1 MTVNI
6 PYDYDSNVCAH
17 RLPCGICRILMTQCP
32 KYGVQ
37 IKTLTESSTSFGQ
50 VTYSTN
56 TKVKLEGEKEN
67 GN

>member
-1 MTVNI
+1 MTINI

-37 IKTLTESSTSFGQ
+37 IKPLNTGTYGS
-50 VTYSTN
+50 VTFTDS
-56 TKVKLEGEKEN
+56 TKVKLDREERK
-67 GN
+67 